1 MHLVV
6 FYTEGRPND
15 AGVPLAAPAR
25 VLIARASCHF
35 SSVVAVTPR
44 SLIEADDSWRE
55 EFQDYSE
62 QIRNHP
68 GYSPELRVNTSWA
81 RMGLLRWKPRLIMD
95 FLTGIDVKEG
105 DIVLYHDADTEK
117 YPDYLFGV
125 ERWAKWLRRRMEG
138 LDVLCFDDNH
148 APLASDAKPELFDVI
163 PQTPS
168 LSRPHHIW
176 AGAIA
181 VRKSPGGQDF
191 VSRWFELCTFDNVS
205 PITKQP
211 TPEGFVQ
218 NSVDQAVLGSFW
230 YSLELSRSEI
240 RRDVQYLY
248 RSRKIPPPGRL
259 KRLVASRLSRIQK
272 VLNR

>member
-6 FYTEGRPND
+6 FYTEGAPND
-15 AGVPLAAPAR
+15 AGLPLATPAQA
-25 VLIARASCHF
+25 LITRATGRF
-35 SSVVAVTPR
+35 SSLHAVTPR
-44 SLIEADDSWRE
+44 SLIDANHTWSED
-55 EFQDYSE
+55 FQDYTE
-62 QIRNHP
+62 QIRNHT
-68 GYSPELRVNTSWA
+68 GYSPELRVNNSWA
-81 RMGLLRWKPRLIMD
+81 KMGLLRWKPRLIMD
-95 FLTGIDVKEG
+95 FLSSTDVSEG

-125 ERWAKWLRRRMEG
+125 ERWAKWLRRRMRG

-163 PQTPS
+163 PQIPS
-168 LSRPHHIW
+168 ESRPHHIW

-181 VRKSPGGQDF
+181 VRKSPGGLEF

-205 PITKQP
+205 PITKLP

-230 YSLELSRSEI
+230 HSQELGRSPI

-248 RSRKIPPPGRL
+248 RSRKMPPPGRL
-259 KRLVASRLSRIQK
+259 TRLVARQLRRIQRG
-272 VLNR
+272 LQR